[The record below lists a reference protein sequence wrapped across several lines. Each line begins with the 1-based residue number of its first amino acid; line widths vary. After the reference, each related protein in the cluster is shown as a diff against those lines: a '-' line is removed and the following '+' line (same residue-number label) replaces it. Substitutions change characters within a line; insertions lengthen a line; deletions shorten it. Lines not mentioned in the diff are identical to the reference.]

1 LTLAAR
7 GTRHHGE
14 SLVLRGFYR
23 IFHNSEAIADAPL
36 RSRILARIAET
47 RVRRGVRAKLQNAF
61 APIPVTL
68 LWTGCTR
75 LKTRE
80 LQAAIFH

>member
-1 LTLAAR
+1 MIVNHSQLSPIPAQ
-7 GTRHHGE
+7 
-14 SLVLRGFYR
+14 
-23 IFHNSEAIADAPL
+23 
-36 RSRILARIAET
+36 IAET
-47 RVRRGVRAKLQNAF
+47 RVPHGFCAKFGIAL
-61 APIPVTL
+61 APIPVTR